1 MRSLKEKVIISKKTV
16 VDQIIDLIINAVSTG
31 KYPLGSRLPS
41 EYELMEEFS
50 VSRNSLREA
59 LKILASMGVIEIKRG
74 NGTYVC
80 SQIDPSP
87 FDKMIYSMIFDI
99 SQVDEL
105 IELRRILDRSMIRL
119 AMKNIDDSGLAE
131 LEENLAKMN
140 LAILNKESA
149 KAAKLDYEFHMI
161 ILKNVNNVFLQRI
174 TKGVYSLYFDYIEDT
189 LLSEKRESKA
199 PIHHKAIIECL
210 RSKNVN
216 NIDSIVDE
224 SLISWIKKLDEVNNL
239 VK

>member
-1 MRSLKEKVIISKKTV
+1 MLSLKEKDLISKKTV
-16 VDQIIDLIINAVSTG
+16 VDQIIDFIITSVSTG
-31 KYPLGSRLPS
+31 KYPLGSKLPS
-41 EYELMEEFS
+41 EYELMEDLK

-59 LKILASMGVIEIKRG
+59 LKILDSMGVIEIKRG
-74 NGTYVC
+74 NGTYVR

-119 AMKNIDDSGLAE
+119 AMKNIDANGLDE
-131 LEENLAKMN
+131 LEMN
-140 LAILNKESA
+140 LSIINKEAA
-149 KAAKLDYEFHMI
+149 KAAHLDYEFHMI

-174 TKGVYSLYFDYIEDT
+174 TKGIYSLYFEYIEDT

-199 PIHHKAIIECL
+199 PIHHRAIIDCL
-210 RSKNVN
+210 RSKDID
-216 NIDSIVDE
+216 NIDTIVDE
-224 SLISWIKKLDEVNNL
+224 SLTSWIKKLDEVN
-239 VK
+239 K

>member
-1 MRSLKEKVIISKKTV
+1 MEDLK
-16 VDQIIDLIINAVSTG
+16 
-31 KYPLGSRLPS
+31 
-41 EYELMEEFS
+41 

-59 LKILASMGVIEIKRG
+59 LKILDSMGVIEIKRG
-74 NGTYVC
+74 NGTYVR

-119 AMKNIDDSGLAE
+119 AMKNIDNNGLDELENNLAE
-131 LEENLAKMN
+131 MN
-140 LAILNKESA
+140 LSIINKEA
-149 KAAKLDYEFHMI
+149 VKAAHLDYEFHMI

-174 TKGVYSLYFDYIEDT
+174 TKGIYSLYFEYIEDT

-199 PIHHKAIIECL
+199 PIHHRAIIDCL
-210 RSKNVN
+210 RSKDID
-216 NIDSIVDE
+216 NIDTIVDE
-224 SLISWIKKLDEVNNL
+224 SLTSWIKKLDEVN
-239 VK
+239 K